1 MKSNFL
7 KRFWALKLLLCEIR
21 TKIRR
26 ILKTGVM
33 AVKKRNQNAIFA
45 LLKKATVIKLHDT
58 YFKPFLSETEIL
70 TAVKKIADEI
80 AADYKN
86 ETPIFVG
93 VLNGAFMFVA
103 DFLKQYQHPCEV
115 SFVKLS
121 SYQGLTSTGI
131 VETLLD
137 VNENIENR
145 SVIILEDIIDTGRT
159 LQQLVHLFSNTNV
172 KEFKIASLFFKEDA
186 YNGEY
191 TIDYIGIK
199 IPDKFIVG
207 YGLDYNE
214 LGRNLRAVY
223 QLNQKHM
230 INLVLF
236 GKPGAGKGTQAEF
249 LKEKYNLKHISTGD
263 LFRYNMKNNTELG
276 QLAKSY
282 IDKGDLV
289 PDEVTIK
296 MLQDDV
302 EKNPDAS
309 GFIFDGFP
317 RTTAQAEA
325 LDAFL
330 GIKNM
335 KIDATIAL
343 EANDDI
349 LIERLLERGKVSG
362 RSDDQDVDKIR
373 NRFDEYN
380 EKTAPL
386 KEFYEAQ
393 GKFHSVNG
401 IGAIEDI
408 TARLA
413 KVIEEL

>member
-1 MKSNFL
+1 
-7 KRFWALKLLLCEIR
+7 
-21 TKIRR
+21 
-26 ILKTGVM
+26 
-33 AVKKRNQNAIFA
+33 
-45 LLKKATVIKLHDT
+45 
-58 YFKPFLSETEIL
+58 
-70 TAVKKIADEI
+70 
-80 AADYKN
+80 
-86 ETPIFVG
+86 
-93 VLNGAFMFVA
+93 
-103 DFLKQYQHPCEV
+103 
-115 SFVKLS
+115 LS

-145 SVIILEDIIDTGRT
+145 SVIMLEDIIDSGRT
-159 LQQLVHLFSNTNV
+159 LQQLVHLFSKTNV
-172 KEFKIASLFFKEDA
+172 KEFKIASLFFKPET

-191 TIDYIGIK
+191 TIDYVGIE
-199 IPDKFIVG
+199 IPNKFIVG

-214 LGRNLRAVY
+214 LGRNLREVY

-249 LKEKYNLKHISTGD
+249 LKDKYNLKHISTGD
-263 LFRYNMKNNTELG
+263 LFRYNMKNDTELG
-276 QLAKSY
+276 VLAKSY

-296 MLQDDV
+296 MLQDAV
-302 EKNPDAS
+302 EKNTDAS

-330 GIKNM
+330 ATKEM

-343 EANDDI
+343 EANDEV
-349 LIERLLERGKVSG
+349 LIQRLLERGKVSG
-362 RSDDQDVDKIR
+362 RSDDQDEDKIR
-373 NRFDEYN
+373 NRFNEYN
-380 EKTAPL
+380 QKTAPL
-386 KEFYEAQ
+386 KNFYESQ
-393 GKFHSVNG
+393 GKFHSVDG

>member
-1 MKSNFL
+1 M
-7 KRFWALKLLLCEIR
+7 
-21 TKIRR
+21 
-26 ILKTGVM
+26 
-33 AVKKRNQNAIFA
+33 
-45 LLKKATVIKLHDT
+45 IKLHDKH
-58 YFKPFLSETEIL
+58 FKPFLNEAQIEA
-70 TAVKKIADEI
+70 AVKSVAAKV
-80 AADYKN
+80 AADYKD
-86 ETPIFVG
+86 EVPVFVG
-93 VLNGAFMFVA
+93 VLNGAFMFVS
-103 DFLKQYQHPCEV
+103 DFLKHYPYDCEV

-137 VNENIENR
+137 VSKDIEGK
-145 SVIILEDIIDTGRT
+145 SVVILEDIIDTGRT
-159 LQQLVHLFSNTNV
+159 LKELVHLFSNTNV
-172 KEFKIASLFFKEDA
+172 KEFKIASLFFKSDV

-191 TIDYIGIK
+191 AIDYWGIE

-207 YGLDYNE
+207 YGLDYKE
-214 LGRNLRAVY
+214 LGRNLKEVY

-249 LKEKYNLKHISTGD
+249 LKDKYNLKHISTGD
-263 LFRYNMKNNTELG
+263 LFRYNMKNDTDLG
-276 QLAKSY
+276 KLAKSF
-282 IDKGDLV
+282 IDKGELV

-296 MLQDDV
+296 MLEDAV

-330 GIKNM
+330 AGKNM
-335 KIDATIAL
+335 KVDATIAL
-343 EANDDI
+343 EANDEV
-349 LIERLLERGKVSG
+349 LIQRLLERGKVSG
-362 RSDDQDVDKIR
+362 RSDDQDEGKIR
-373 NRFDEYN
+373 NRFNEYN
-380 EKTAPL
+380 TKTAPL
-386 KEFYEAQ
+386 KDYYEAQ

-401 IGAIEDI
+401 IGAIDEV
-408 TARLA
+408 AHRLG

>member
-1 MKSNFL
+1 M
-7 KRFWALKLLLCEIR
+7 I
-21 TKIRR
+21 
-26 ILKTGVM
+26 
-33 AVKKRNQNAIFA
+33 Q
-45 LLKKATVIKLHDT
+45 LHDKH
-58 YFKPFLSETEIL
+58 FKPFLGEAEIQA
-70 TAVKKIADEI
+70 AVKGIAEKV
-80 AADYKN
+80 AADYKE

-93 VLNGAFMFVA
+93 VLNGAFMFVS
-103 DFLKQYQHPCEV
+103 DFLKAYPHPCEV

-137 VNENIENR
+137 VSEDIEGR

-159 LQQLVHLFSNTNV
+159 LKQLVHLFTQANV
-172 KEFKIASLFFKEDA
+172 KEFKIASLFYKSEI

-191 TIDYIGIK
+191 AIDYWGIE

-214 LGRNLRAVY
+214 LGRNLREVY

-263 LFRYNMKNNTELG
+263 LFRYNIKNDTELG
-276 QLAKSY
+276 KLAQSY
-282 IDKGDLV
+282 MDKGDLV
-289 PDEVTIK
+289 PDGVTIQ
-296 MLQDDV
+296 MLEAAV
-302 EKNPDAS
+302 EQSPDAS

-317 RTTAQAEA
+317 RTVAQAEA
-325 LDAFL
+325 LDVL
-330 GIKNM
+330 MNRRDM

-343 EANDDI
+343 EAPDEA

-362 RSDDQDVDKIR
+362 RSDDQDEIKIR

-380 EKTAPL
+380 QKTAPL
-386 KEFYEAQ
+386 KEYYEAQ

-401 IGAIEDI
+401 IGEVEAV
-408 TARLA
+408 TRRLA

>member
-1 MKSNFL
+1 M
-7 KRFWALKLLLCEIR
+7 
-21 TKIRR
+21 
-26 ILKTGVM
+26 
-33 AVKKRNQNAIFA
+33 
-45 LLKKATVIKLHDT
+45 IKLHDQ
-58 YFKPFLSETEIL
+58 YFKPYLSEEQIL
-70 TAVKKIADEI
+70 TAVKNIAEKV

-93 VLNGAFMFVA
+93 VLNGAFMFVS
-103 DFLKQYQHPCEV
+103 DFLKEYQHPCEV
-115 SFVKLS
+115 TFVKLS
-121 SYQGLTSTGI
+121 SYGGLTSTGI

-137 VNENIENR
+137 VSEDIKGR

-159 LQQLVHLFSNTNV
+159 LQQLIHMFSDIEV
-172 KEFKIASLFFKEDA
+172 KEFRVASLFYKSEI

-191 TIDYIGIK
+191 KIDYVGLE
-199 IPDKFIVG
+199 IPNKFIVG

-214 LGRNLRAVY
+214 LGRNLREVY

-249 LKEKYNLKHISTGD
+249 LKEKYNLEHISTGD
-263 LFRYNMKNNTELG
+263 LFRYNMKNDTDLG
-276 QLAKSY
+276 KLAKSY
-282 IDKGDLV
+282 INNGDLV

-296 MLQDDV
+296 MLEDAVD
-302 EKNPDAS
+302 KNPDAS

-325 LDAFL
+325 LDKFL
-330 GIKNM
+330 TSKNM

-343 EANDDI
+343 EADDEI

-362 RSDDQDVDKIR
+362 RSDDQDENKIR
-373 NRFDEYN
+373 NRFEEYN
-380 EKTAPL
+380 LKTAPL
-386 KEFYEAQ
+386 KDFYEEQ
-393 GKFHSVNG
+393 GKFHSING
-401 IGAIEDI
+401 IGAIDEI
-408 TARLA
+408 TMRLG

>member
-1 MKSNFL
+1 MVYLPSTKN
-7 KRFWALKLLLCEIR
+7 LL
-21 TKIRR
+21 
-26 ILKTGVM
+26 
-33 AVKKRNQNAIFA
+33 
-45 LLKKATVIKLHDT
+45 VIKLHDK
-58 YFKPFLSETEIL
+58 YFKPFLSQDDL
-70 TAVKKIADEI
+70 QLAVATLAQKI
-80 AADYKN
+80 AADYKD
-86 ETPIFVG
+86 ETPIFIG
-93 VLNGAFMFVA
+93 VLNGAFMFVS
-103 DFLKQYQHPCEV
+103 DFLKHYQHPCEV

-121 SYQGLTSTGI
+121 SYKGLTSTGI

-137 VNENIENR
+137 PPENLKNR
-145 SVIILEDIIDTGRT
+145 TVIILEDIIDTGRT
-159 LQQLVHLFSNTNV
+159 LKELVHLFSDTNV
-172 KEFKIASLFFKEDA
+172 KEFKIATLFFKSEI
-186 YNGEY
+186 YSGEY
-191 TIDYIGIK
+191 AIDYVGIE

-214 LGRNLRAVY
+214 LGRNLKEVY
-223 QLNQKHM
+223 QLNQQHM

-263 LFRYNMKNNTELG
+263 VFRFNIKNSTELG
-276 QLAKSY
+276 VLAKSY
-282 IDKGDLV
+282 MDKGDLV

-296 MLQDDV
+296 MLQDEV
-302 EKNPDAS
+302 EKNPEAS

-330 GIKNM
+330 TSKDM

-343 EANDDI
+343 EANDEV
-349 LIERLLERGKVSG
+349 LIQRLLERGKVSG
-362 RSDDQDVDKIR
+362 RSDDQDESKIR

-380 EKTAPL
+380 QKTAPL
-386 KEFYEAQ
+386 KEYYEAQ

-401 IGAIEDI
+401 IGAIDEI
-408 TARLA
+408 THRLA

>member
-1 MKSNFL
+1 LIQLHDKFFKPYLSE
-7 KRFWALKLLLCEIR
+7 KEI
-21 TKIRR
+21 
-26 ILKTGVM
+26 LQ
-33 AVKKRNQNAIFA
+33 AVKR
-45 LLKKATVIKLHDT
+45 
-58 YFKPFLSETEIL
+58 
-70 TAVKKIADEI
+70 IADAV
-80 AADYKN
+80 AADYKDQ
-86 ETPIFVG
+86 TPIFVG
-93 VLNGAFMFVA
+93 VLNGSFMFVS
-103 DFLKQYQHPCEV
+103 DFLKAYQHPCEV

-137 VNENIENR
+137 LPDTIEGR

-159 LQQLVHLFSNTNV
+159 LKELVHLFSNTNV
-172 KEFKIASLFFKEDA
+172 KEFKIASLFYKSEV

-191 TIDYIGIK
+191 AIDYFGLK
-199 IPDKFIVG
+199 IPDRFIVG

-214 LGRNLRAVY
+214 LGRNLKEVY

-249 LKEKYNLKHISTGD
+249 LKEQYNLKHISTGD

-282 IDKGDLV
+282 MEKGDLV

-317 RTTAQAEA
+317 RTTAQAVA

-330 GIKNM
+330 TSKGM

-343 EANDDI
+343 EANDEI
-349 LIERLLERGKVSG
+349 LIQRLLERGKVSG
-362 RSDDQDVDKIR
+362 RADDQDEDKIR

-380 EKTAPL
+380 QKTAPL
-386 KEFYEAQ
+386 KDFYDEQ

-401 IGAIEDI
+401 IGEIDEI
-408 TARLA
+408 TMRLGR
-413 KVIEEL
+413 VIEEL

>member
-1 MKSNFL
+1 M
-7 KRFWALKLLLCEIR
+7 
-21 TKIRR
+21 
-26 ILKTGVM
+26 
-33 AVKKRNQNAIFA
+33 
-45 LLKKATVIKLHDT
+45 IKLHDQ
-58 YFKPFLSETEIL
+58 YFKPFISEAQIL
-70 TAVKKIADEI
+70 TAVQELADKIAL
-80 AADYKN
+80 DYKD

-103 DFLKQYQHPCEV
+103 DFLKAYQHPCEV
-115 SFVKLS
+115 SFVKMS
-121 SYQGLTSTGI
+121 SYGGLTSTGI

-137 VNENIENR
+137 VSENIEGR

-159 LQQLVHLFSNTNV
+159 LQELIHMFSNINV
-172 KEFKIASLFFKEDA
+172 KEFKIASLFYKSEI

-191 TIDYIGIK
+191 AIDYVGIE

-214 LGRNLRAVY
+214 LGRNLKEVY
-223 QLNQKHM
+223 QLNHKHM

-263 LFRYNMKNNTELG
+263 LFRYNMKNDTDLG
-276 QLAKSY
+276 KLAKSY

-296 MLQDDV
+296 MLEDAVDS
-302 EKNPDAS
+302 NPDAS

-325 LDAFL
+325 LDKFL
-330 GIKNM
+330 STKEMRIN
-335 KIDATIAL
+335 ATIAL
-343 EANDDI
+343 EANDEI
-349 LIERLLERGKVSG
+349 LIQRLLERGKVSG
-362 RSDDQDVDKIR
+362 RSDDQDESKIR

-380 EKTAPL
+380 QKTAPL
-386 KEFYEAQ
+386 KDFYGAQ

-401 IGAIEDI
+401 IGAIDEI
-408 TARLA
+408 TMRLG